1 MPITKLSLK
10 EIKSRNKPWLTKG
23 ILKLINKKN
32 DFYREFIRAEN
43 LHSKEFYHLEFK
55 RYKSMINRLTRIN
68 KSKYYKTFFSEH
80 KTNSKQTWEAV
91 RSLINVKTKSN
102 KQITSLNINNQIETN
117 PKTISDAFNKFFSTI
132 AKDIDNKIIPTNKT
146 HKDYLNVSIV
156 NSFFLTPVNHKE
168 LESLIKEMNT
178 SKSVGPYS
186 IPTNI
191 LKLSCSV
198 LSKPLVKLIN
208 FSFSEGTFPNLLK
221 FAFVIPAFT
230 KGDNLDYNN
239 HNNYRSISLI
249 SNIQNSLKR

>member
-1 MPITKLSLK
+1 
-10 EIKSRNKPWLTKG
+10 
-23 ILKLINKKN
+23 
-32 DFYREFIRAEN
+32 
-43 LHSKEFYHLEFK
+43 
-55 RYKSMINRLTRIN
+55 MINRLTRIN

-91 RSLINVKTKSN
+91 RSIINVKTKSN

-191 LKLSCSV
+191 LKLSCSG
-198 LSKPLVKLIN
+198 LAKPLVKLIN
-208 FSFSEGTFPNLLK
+208 FSFSEDTFPNHS
-221 FAFVIPAFT
+221 
-230 KGDNLDYNN
+230 NLQE
-239 HNNYRSISLI
+239 RRQFRL
-249 SNIQNSLKR
+249 

>member
-1 MPITKLSLK
+1 
-10 EIKSRNKPWLTKG
+10 
-23 ILKLINKKN
+23 
-32 DFYREFIRAEN
+32 
-43 LHSKEFYHLEFK
+43 
-55 RYKSMINRLTRIN
+55 MINRLTRIN

-80 KTNSKQTWEAV
+80 KTNSKQIWEAV
-91 RSLINVKTKSN
+91 RYLINVKTKLN

-198 LSKPLVKLIN
+198 LSKPLVKL
-208 FSFSEGTFPNLLK
+208 
-221 FAFVIPAFT
+221 
-230 KGDNLDYNN
+230 
-239 HNNYRSISLI
+239 
-249 SNIQNSLKR
+249 

>member
-1 MPITKLSLK
+1 MT
-10 EIKSRNKPWLTKG
+10 
-23 ILKLINKKN
+23 
-32 DFYREFIRAEN
+32 
-43 LHSKEFYHLEFK
+43 
-55 RYKSMINRLTRIN
+55 NRLTRIN
-68 KSKYYKTFFSEH
+68 KSEYYKTFFSEH
-80 KTNSKQTWEAV
+80 KRNSKETWEAL

-102 KQITSLNINNQIETN
+102 KQILSLNINNQIETN
-117 PKTISDAFNKFFSTI
+117 PKTISNAFNNFFSTI
-132 AKDIDNKIIPTNKT
+132 VKGIDNKIIPTNKT

-221 FAFVIPAFT
+221 FANVIPVFK

-239 HNNYRSISLI
+239 CRPISLI
-249 SNIQNSLKR
+249 SNI